1 MISSLMSR
9 MAQAQNLDVN
19 QLKQAV
25 QDGTLPA
32 YVGVPL
38 IQDKMKQQQMAQA
51 GKSQPA
57 QPPIA
62 DQILAQ
68 ADQKGIDSAPS
79 NLQSM
84 SGGGI
89 AYAAGGDVDS
99 EDQEDQQQEL
109 EDQQDLQ
116 YAQMMSENA
125 EAAPQGISALP
136 QAAASPVA
144 QVAQKPTAVN
154 QTPEIKPSVATD
166 KDQARKYNVGNLRPS
181 GFTYKGQIGVS
192 PGGFALFDSPEAGAA
207 ALHQDIG
214 AKLKRGVDT
223 PEKFIEIYAPR
234 KSKGGD
240 NPDKVVDSYIENVA
254 KSLGIAR
261 GDKIPNTP
269 EARQALH
276 DAIVKQEGS
285 QYATA
290 HFAEGGIA
298 DIPRFNGDT
307 PVGSQVPTADPNA
320 TTPADPYANNPY
332 MQRVLANQAAVSGI
346 TDGGI
351 GELFKAKNWDPVQSS
366 YRAVNQFVMK
376 PWNNFINQSPEEQA
390 VIDNIGKEART
401 GQRPMFTNTAADTA
415 RDQALMAQAKEKAAT
430 RIAQEKA
437 SKEAANTPQ
446 YPIDNM
452 GEYAKQTG
460 IQSLPASNQFNVEPT
475 NNTNPTREEMQ
486 PSNLAAPKEKSDWEK
501 YMDQLGQSRE
511 DLKSQ
516 KAEDKYL
523 AIMAAGLGTLKAN
536 NTIEPGKVH
545 SGLGDTGAGALEGLA
560 YYANASKQR
569 QAQENA
575 IDKAQGL
582 AMYRDQVAKN
592 AAIAQQNSLANKG
605 IDQELHRD
613 ALNEQ
618 KKQHAQ
624 TNLFTATKLLEADW
638 KNNLDNATKS
648 EAEKNAYI
656 YSHPLV
662 RQAAQEAGL
671 DLSSLGPKAPPVAGE
686 VRGGFKFKG
695 GNPNDKSNW
704 EQV

>member
-1 MISSLMSR
+1 MSR

-51 GKSQPA
+51 DKPQPA

-99 EDQEDQQQEL
+99 ENEEDQQQEL

-116 YAQMMSENA
+116 YAQMMSENS
-125 EAAPQGISALP
+125 EAAQQGISALP

-192 PGGFALFDSPEAGAA
+192 PGGFALFDSPESGAA

-234 KSKGGD
+234 KSRGGD
-240 NPDKVVDSYIENVA
+240 NPDKIVDAYIDNVA
-254 KSLGIAR
+254 KSLGIER
-261 GDKIPNTP
+261 GGKIPNTP

-290 HFAEGGIA
+290 HFAKGGIA
-298 DIPRFNGDT
+298 DIPRFDGT
-307 PVGSQVPTADPNA
+307 ATVGSQVPAADPNA
-320 TTPADPYANNPY
+320 TISADQYANNPY
-332 MQRVLANQAAVSGI
+332 MQRVLANQAAV
-346 TDGGI
+346 
-351 GELFKAKNWDPVQSS
+351 
-366 YRAVNQFVMK
+366 
-376 PWNNFINQSPEEQA
+376 
-390 VIDNIGKEART
+390 
-401 GQRPMFTNTAADTA
+401 
-415 RDQALMAQAKEKAAT
+415 
-430 RIAQEKA
+430 IAQERA
-437 SKEAANTPQ
+437 TKESNNTPQ

-452 GEYAKQTG
+452 GEYAEQSG
-460 IQSLPASNQFNVEPT
+460 IKSLPESNKLNDVPI
-475 NNTNPTREEMQ
+475 NNKNPTGDDMQ
-486 PSNLAAPKEKSDWEK
+486 PSNLSAPKEKSDWEK

-523 AIMAAGLGTLKAN
+523 AIMAAGLGILKSSGEIA
-536 NTIEPGKVH
+536 PGKVH
-545 SGLGDTGAGALEGLA
+545 TALGDIASGGLEGIA
-560 YYANASKQR
+560 YLQQAAKQR
-569 QAQENA
+569 
-575 IDKAQGL
+575 
-582 AMYRDQVAKN
+582 
-592 AAIAQQNSLANKG
+592 
-605 IDQELHRD
+605 
-613 ALNEQ
+613 
-618 KKQHAQ
+618 
-624 TNLFTATKLLEADW
+624 
-638 KNNLDNATKS
+638 
-648 EAEKNAYI
+648 
-656 YSHPLV
+656 
-662 RQAAQEAGL
+662 AAQEAALNKEENSAFYHNQINQTAAENAASNRALKEKELALKTEKFDPKEIANNKYSAAISRHPQIAEQNRLMTEEAKQGL
-671 DLSSLGPKAPPVAGE
+671 LTQERYDQYQANIQKIQQAVAKQYGVDPDVAVKLKPIMDPIKPVQPSYFDRLKARVSGSSPTNPVVTPDRQALL
-686 VRGGFKFKG
+686 
-695 GNPNDKSNW
+695 DKYN
-704 EQV
+704 Q